1 MKQRYLCQQYLLAV
15 VFAALTK
22 IVLQVALVLCFGDMM
37 RRAGTI
43 PRFSIISNRSE
54 K

>member
-1 MKQRYLCQQYLLAV
+1 MNQRYLCSQNLLSV

-22 IVLQVALVLCFGDMM
+22 IVLQVALVLCFVVLMIHVDDTM
-37 RRAGTI
+37 I
-43 PRFSIISNRSE
+43 LDYI